1 MSLPS
6 RIWMVGL
13 TALWLGSGAGLYLA
27 VSRGQE
33 EQARR
38 LEQMAGELALVR
50 EALRVRPPGGSE
62 AAVPARLSVEE
73 VDAIAMRVALL
84 VQRHTGAHAAPVA
97 PPPSREPKSP
107 PPPSPSPLS
116 GEQQESLARATGM
129 VERVVATGRM
139 NREELESIRRELS
152 SLGPHP
158 EAQSLRQQLIVAVN
172 RGQLVPPEGVPNWL
186 P

>member
-1 MSLPS
+1 MSSPS
-6 RIWMVGL
+6 RTWMVGL

-38 LEQMAGELALVR
+38 LEQLAGELALVR
-50 EALRVRPPGGSE
+50 EVLGVRPPVGGE
-62 AAVPARLSVEE
+62 APVPARLSAEE
-73 VDAIAMRVALL
+73 VDALAMRVAFL
-84 VQRHTGAHAAPVA
+84 VQRHAAAHAAPVA
-97 PPPSREPKSP
+97 PPSSREPESEPK
-107 PPPSPSPLS
+107 SPSPLS
-116 GEQQESLARATGM
+116 VEQRESLARATGM

-152 SLGPHP
+152 VLGPRP
-158 EAQSLRQQLIVAVN
+158 EAQALRQQFLVAVN
-172 RGQLVPPEGVPNWL
+172 QGRLVPPEGVPNWI